1 MAKAPTL
8 FSWQA
13 PEFRHY
19 PKNTA
24 WYITLVVIAGL
35 IIGFFLLQHDYFGA
49 ACTVIFTL
57 FVLIFSRQQPRVI
70 EIKLTTESLHLGN
83 NAIPY
88 KTIKHFWIVYNDH
101 HQTLNIETTAY
112 LNRTLIIQL
121 DGQDPVAIRETLL
134 QLAPEHTETE
144 ATLAQRLMHRLKF

>member
-1 MAKAPTL
+1 MATAPIL

-24 WYITLVVIAGL
+24 WYITLAIVAAL
-35 IIGFFLLQHDYFGA
+35 IIGFMLLQRDIFGA
-49 ACTVIFTL
+49 VCTFIFAL
-57 FVLIFSRQQPRVI
+57 FILIFSRQEPKI
-70 EIKLTTESLHLGN
+70 IDIKLTSEAIHLSDT
-83 NAIPY
+83 AIPY
-88 KTIKHFWIVYNDH
+88 KTIKHFWIVYNDS
-101 HQTLNIETTAY
+101 HQTLNIETTTY
-112 LNRTLIIQL
+112 LNRTLIVQL
-121 DGQDPVAIRETLL
+121 GDQDPVAIREALL